1 MSINRNL
8 IPTLLA
14 LTIASCTSV
23 QIQDEVGIST
33 EVKADS
39 YAQNREKSGVVLFDA
54 RWGRQWQCGKYEN
67 AQLISFS
74 FDKTPLSAKPDDAP
88 ADVTIGTTSIIAVSP
103 KFESYALL
111 LSAGEYA
118 LSNFKIKT
126 AKSASNVGYWIASRS
141 HLIKDGK
148 PLGGKFS
155 VAPGE
160 TVYIGNFAL
169 DCYYENP
176 TLWRYYA
183 QGKDGFKQQLSDY
196 KAKYPFLD
204 LTNVKFRLL
213 ETNTIGRSY
222 ELK

>member
-1 MSINRNL
+1 MSVNRNL

-14 LTIASCTSV
+14 LILVSCASV
-23 QIQDEVGIST
+23 RIQDEVGTST
-33 EVKADS
+33 EIKADT
-39 YAQNREKSGVVLFDA
+39 YAQNKEKSGVVLFDA

-74 FDKTPLSAKPDDAP
+74 FDKTPLSTKPDDAP
-88 ADVTIGTTSIIAVSP
+88 ADLTIGTTSQLAVSP

-111 LSAGEYA
+111 VPAGEYA

-126 AKSASNVGYWIASRS
+126 AKSVSNVGYWIASRS

-176 TLWRYYA
+176 TLWRYHA
-183 QGKDGFKQQLSDY
+183 KGQNGFKKQLSDY

-213 ETNTIGRSY
+213 ETNTIGRPY